1 MMTDDTTTQS
11 LRKSTLKKVRD
22 HGRCGESF
30 DAVINRIFDEFDKH
44 EADAQ

>member
-1 MMTDDTTTQS
+1 MIDEETTTQR
-11 LRKSTLKKVRD
+11 LRISTLNKVRA

-30 DAVINRIFDEFDKH
+30 DAVVNRVFDEFDRH

>member
-1 MMTDDTTTQS
+1 MLDDATLTQRIRVS
-11 LRKSTLKKVRD
+11 TLRKVRA

-44 EADAQ
+44 EESGQ